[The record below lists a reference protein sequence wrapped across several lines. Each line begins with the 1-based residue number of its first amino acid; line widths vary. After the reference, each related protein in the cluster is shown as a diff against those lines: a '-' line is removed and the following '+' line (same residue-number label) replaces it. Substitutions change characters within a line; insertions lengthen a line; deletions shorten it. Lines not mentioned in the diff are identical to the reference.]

1 MKNIKK
7 EKKNHA
13 LKDQDIINSKVI
25 ILEVDNFKEDY
36 RGTNGGFW
44 NGEGTCGKRGG
55 GGGTIIV
62 MADDFS
68 SVEYQWNNINGS
80 DSSG

>member
-1 MKNIKK
+1 MKNVKK

-36 RGTNGGFW
+36 RGIWRILEWRGNVRQ
-44 NGEGTCGKRGG
+44 KRG